1 MITELRISGYPV
13 DTKFLKLRGQGAFK
27 VNKGL
32 HGPVLDY
39 ALDAYVSDSSQSV
52 APITPIVT
60 GSYVRSIN
68 YTSPLQTGQF
78 MLFGDYCTSVVQ
90 HTDKSDPL
98 SAADSNTINIFDGCK
113 SCTDCQTQW
122 YVQSMLQE
130 CLLWLAGLKDCVLH
144 YQPAAARL
152 WKQMLSK
159 RTLKIQDCGKSDIDD
174 QNYRQREFGKAVKL
188 LYQYKAAVAMWNYL
202 VFTKARSLQVIQ
214 APQSHLGF
222 IVQSKRII
230 DFCDAGI
237 SQVKLYITATLQSGQ
252 TNQFL
257 SEQGRIMLVYA
268 GEVQQNT
275 YIQYGK
281 DTASLGG
288 GLDTGNVSANISADM
303 QPRVNCVLTFNPTRE
318 CRAVF
323 SGSLKILPVI
333 CQGAYNPDY
342 QQPSTTLIDIQT
354 YAAAAY
360 DACDIDLGQ
369 LTNTNRWCISLA
381 WQFTVGDMTATK
393 QDTEQVTYYTSSFGL
408 YPTRSDSQSF
418 TGTSGGNSGGNTG
431 GYGDNEFTKP

>member
-39 ALDAYVSDSSQSV
+39 ALDVYVSDSSQSV

-90 HTDKSDPL
+90 HTDKSDPM
-98 SAADSNTINIFDGCK
+98 SIADSNTINIFDGCK

-202 VFTKARSLQVIQ
+202 VFTKARSLQVIR

-252 TNQFL
+252 TNSFL
-257 SEQGRIMLVYA
+257 SEQGRVMLIYA

-342 QQPSTTLIDIQT
+342 QQPSTPLIDIQT

-393 QDTEQVTYYTSSFGL
+393 QDTEQVTYYTSGFGL

-418 TGTSGGNSGGNTG
+418 TGTSGDNSGGNTG
-431 GYGDNEFTKP
+431 GSGGNEFTKP

>member
-90 HTDKSDPL
+90 HTDKSDPM
-98 SAADSNTINIFDGCK
+98 SIADSNTINIFDGCK

-159 RTLKIQDCGKSDIDD
+159 RTLKIQYCGKSDIDD

-252 TNQFL
+252 TNSFL

-342 QQPSTTLIDIQT
+342 QQPSTPLIDIQT

-393 QDTEQVTYYTSSFGL
+393 QDTEQVTYYTSGFGL
-408 YPTRSDSQSF
+408 YPTRSDSQSL
-418 TGTSGGNSGGNTG
+418 TETSGSGSGGNTG
-431 GYGDNEFTKP
+431 GSGDNEFTKP

>member
-90 HTDKSDPL
+90 YTDKSDPL

-237 SQVKLYITATLQSGQ
+237 SQVKLYITATLQRGQ

-257 SEQGRIMLVYA
+257 SEQGRVMLVYA

-288 GLDTGNVSANISADM
+288 GLDTGNVSADISADM
-303 QPRVNCVLTFNPTRE
+303 QPRVNCVLTFNPTQE

-342 QQPSTTLIDIQT
+342 QQPSTPLIDIQT

-393 QDTEQVTYYTSSFGL
+393 QDTEQVTYYTSGFGL

-431 GYGDNEFTKP
+431 GSGDNEFTKP

>member
-90 HTDKSDPL
+90 HTDKSDPM
-98 SAADSNTINIFDGCK
+98 SIADSNTINIFDGCK

-257 SEQGRIMLVYA
+257 SEQGRVMLIYA

-288 GLDTGNVSANISADM
+288 GLDTGNVSADISADM

-342 QQPSTTLIDIQT
+342 QQPSTPLIDIQT

-369 LTNTNRWCISLA
+369 LTNTNRWCISIA

-393 QDTEQVTYYTSSFGL
+393 QDTEQVTYYTSGFGL

-418 TGTSGGNSGGNTG
+418 TGTSGDNSGGNTG
-431 GYGDNEFTKP
+431 GSGGNEFTKP

>member
-39 ALDAYVSDSSQSV
+39 ALDTYVSDSSQSV

-90 HTDKSDPL
+90 HTDKSDPM
-98 SAADSNTINIFDGCK
+98 SIADSNTINIFDGCK

-252 TNQFL
+252 TNSFL

-333 CQGAYNPDY
+333 CQGADNPDY
-342 QQPSTTLIDIQT
+342 QQPSTPLIDIQT

-393 QDTEQVTYYTSSFGL
+393 QDTEQVTYYTSGFGL

-431 GYGDNEFTKP
+431 GSGDNEFTKP

>member
-27 VNKGL
+27 IDKGPY
-32 HGPVLDY
+32 GPVMDY
-39 ALDAYVSDSSQSV
+39 TLVSDVSDSSQSV

-90 HTDKSDPL
+90 HTDNSDPM
-98 SAADSNTINIFDGCK
+98 STADSNTINIFDGCK

-122 YVQSMLQE
+122 YTQSMLQE

-152 WKQMLSK
+152 WKQMLNK
-159 RTLKIQDCGKSDIDD
+159 RTLEIQGCGKSDIDD
-174 QNYRQREFGKAVKL
+174 QSYRQRQFGKAVKL

-202 VFTKARSLQVIQ
+202 VFTKARSLQVVQ

-230 DFCDAGI
+230 DFCDADI

-257 SEQGRIMLVYA
+257 STQGRIMLVYA
-268 GEVQQNT
+268 GKVDQNT

-288 GLDTGNVSANISADM
+288 GLDTDNVSSNISADM
-303 QPRVNCVLTFNPTRE
+303 QPQVNCVLTFNPTRE

-323 SGSLKILPVI
+323 SGSLKVLPVI
-333 CQGAYNPDY
+333 CQGAYNQDY
-342 QQPSTTLIDIQT
+342 QPPSTTLIDIQE

-369 LTNTNRWCISLA
+369 LTSTNRWCISLA
-381 WQFTVGDMTATK
+381 WQFTVGDMTATR
-393 QDTEQVTYYTSSFGL
+393 QDTEQVTYYTSGFGL
-408 YPTRSDSQSF
+408 YPTRSDSQSY
-418 TGTSGGNSGGNTG
+418 TGTSGGGDGDNTG
-431 GYGDNEFTKP
+431 GSGDDVLTKP